1 MTHVTLYAEVI
12 DHNALFG
19 GINNNAMASRN
30 YTVNCLLVIH
40 LSSCISDSHHDY
52 IFLYYLFSLQMSPL
66 FERVQKFGQNILF
79 LTTYCITQCKF
90 TEFSIQTILCVRFTY
105 YFNQLFAKN
114 HGILHFKPL

>member
-12 DHNALFG
+12 DLNALFG

-52 IFLYYLFSLQMSPL
+52 IFLYYLSSLQMSPFSQCL
-66 FERVQKFGQNILF
+66 INFPEGRVAK
-79 LTTYCITQCKF
+79 
-90 TEFSIQTILCVRFTY
+90 V
-105 YFNQLFAKN
+105 NQRTVAVSPRVTKFAKESAG
-114 HGILHFKPL
+114 H